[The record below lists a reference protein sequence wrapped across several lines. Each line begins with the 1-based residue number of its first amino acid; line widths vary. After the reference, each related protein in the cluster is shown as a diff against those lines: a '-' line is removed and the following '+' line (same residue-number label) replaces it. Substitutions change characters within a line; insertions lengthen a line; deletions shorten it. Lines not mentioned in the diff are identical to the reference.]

1 MNANQLSETALQN
14 IANANAQKFD
24 LLDTMAPMS
33 SDENDREIAQ
43 TIIEQIRAFD
53 LVGLGAIG
61 AKSGNIIPVERGV
74 LLRNVIVKQSEKSRR
89 WGHIQII
96 LNDLDY
102 YDMTA
107 WTKDSLGFP
116 KKLEFE
122 FENVDFT
129 QLWVL
134 LRRIWE

>member
-14 IANANAQKFD
+14 IANASAQKFD

-53 LVGLGAIG
+53 WVGLGAIG
-61 AKSGNIIPVERGV
+61 AKSENIIPVERGV

-116 KKLEFE
+116 KKVEFE